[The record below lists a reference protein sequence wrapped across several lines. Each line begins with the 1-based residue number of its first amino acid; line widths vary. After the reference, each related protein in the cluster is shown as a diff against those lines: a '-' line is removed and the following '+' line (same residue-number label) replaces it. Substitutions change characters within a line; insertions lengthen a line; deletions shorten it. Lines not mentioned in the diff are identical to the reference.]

1 VKKKLTMLA
10 AFCALTIFAVP
21 AVSAAPAAA
30 VNVQPGAKVILVA
43 GGCGVGWHRGPYGG
57 CRRNL
62 PALALLVAARSLWPL
77 APDLPLSADRPF
89 HRRSA
94 P

>member
-62 PALALLVAARSLWPL
+62 SPRWPCWW
-77 APDLPLSADRPF
+77 
-89 HRRSA
+89 RRGPYSRWHLICR
-94 P
+94 